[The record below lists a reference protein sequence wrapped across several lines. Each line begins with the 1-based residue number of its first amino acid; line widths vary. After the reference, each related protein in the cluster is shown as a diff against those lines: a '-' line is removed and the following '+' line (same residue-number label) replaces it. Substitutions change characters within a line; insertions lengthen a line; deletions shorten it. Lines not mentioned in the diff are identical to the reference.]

1 MFRILIVDDE
11 PSVADSLEL
20 ALPWEELGIEMVY
33 KAYSGVDAL
42 HILARYPVD
51 IVLTDIRMPEMSGI
65 ELSTAIRARWK
76 NTSVI
81 FLTGYSDFEYAR
93 HAVEIQ
99 AADYILKPFRNDRVL
114 EALRTVIAKKER
126 EWQENHSYRK
136 AVYALE
142 ENLSLL
148 RSHLLENLLNG
159 RSYGEETLAR
169 NLEMLRL
176 PFGPDEPFG
185 MMLVRLDKGFLHFG
199 SGELALMEYSI
210 GNIAEELFAPYF
222 RLWYCK
228 DEHEYLVFLL
238 RPDRET
244 VKESLGREP
253 SEPAY
258 RQLTEK
264 LVAELQSSVRN
275 YLKGGISVMAGPW
288 GKFPDGVRGV
298 YQQSLHYFRS
308 KIGREQE
315 LVFTYQE
322 EAAGPR
328 TAPVT
333 LGRLYE
339 PPTLL
344 QLFELGKWEEAKD
357 KIGGILSEILSLE
370 GKPEYLLEAFWG
382 ISSAFAHFAHK
393 NGKPLAEWMGSE
405 PGGPASGFPRS
416 MAQLE
421 AWCLGL
427 LGKLSAE
434 MDRETR
440 DSRSDLVRLVHLYVE
455 THLSEDIS
463 LQAISDHVNLNPSYL
478 SRIYKLETGQ
488 SISDYIYGLRMEKAA
503 HYLRST
509 GMKIYEI
516 TAKLGYQ
523 YAPYFIKVFKQHFGV
538 TPQEYRDGDS

>member
-11 PSVADSLEL
+11 PSVAESLEL
-20 ALPWEELGIEMVY
+20 ALPWEALGIEMVY
-33 KAYSGVDAL
+33 KAYSGAEAL
-42 HILARYPVD
+42 DILSRYPVD
-51 IVLTDIRMPEMSGI
+51 IMLTDIRMPEMSGI
-65 ELSTAIRARWK
+65 ELSSFVRARWK

-81 FLTGYSDFEYAR
+81 FLTGYSDFDYAR

-99 AADYILKPFRNDRVL
+99 AANYILKPFRNDRVV
-114 EALRTVIAKKER
+114 EALRAVIAQKER
-126 EWQENHSYRK
+126 EWQEKHSYRK

-142 ENLSLL
+142 DNLPLL
-148 RSHLLENLLNG
+148 RSHLLENLLRG
-159 RSYGEETLAR
+159 RAYAEEALAR
-169 NLEMLRL
+169 KLETLRL
-176 PFGPDEPFG
+176 PFGADEPFG
-185 MMLVRLDKGFLHFG
+185 IILARLDEGFLHFG
-199 SGELALMEYSI
+199 SDDLALMEYSI
-210 GNIAEELFAPYF
+210 GNIAEELFRPYF
-222 RLWYCK
+222 RLWHCK

-238 RPDRET
+238 RPDRDA
-244 VKESLGREP
+244 VRESLGTQP
-253 SEPAY
+253 SEPAL

-275 YLKGGISVMAGPW
+275 YLKGGISVMTGPW
-288 GKFPDGVRGV
+288 GAFPRDVRGA

-315 LVFTYQE
+315 LLFTYQD
-322 EAAGPR
+322 EAEGPR
-328 TAPVT
+328 SAPVT
-333 LGRLYE
+333 LNKLYE

-344 QLFELGKWEEAKD
+344 QLFELGKWEEAAN
-357 KIGGILSEILSLE
+357 KIDAILSEIE
-370 GKPEYLLEAFWG
+370 GLDGKSEYMLEAFWS
-382 ISSAFAHFAHK
+382 ISSAFARFAHK
-393 NGKPLAEWMGSE
+393 NGKPFAVWIGSE
-405 PGGPASGFPRS
+405 PGGPASGFPHS
-416 MAQLE
+416 MVQLD
-421 AWCLGL
+421 AWCRGM

-440 DSRSDLVRLVHLYVE
+440 DSRGDLVRMVRLYVE

-538 TPQEYRDGDS
+538 TPQEYRDGQT